1 MRKSFQRVIATL
13 NLFQGKQSLTIFLLA
28 AFFALSACDD
38 SSSASDDNNETS
50 AVESSSSVKDSDSTE
65 ESSSSID
72 KKSSGNETKDKS
84 SSSIKESEP
93 VEVSSSSAKETKNSS
108 DSKSSSSVKSDDS
121 SSSNKDKSSSSVK
134 SSSSEK
140 RSSSS
145 MSKEESSSSVIIP
158 SSSSGDFD
166 WSVPK
171 EAYLNPEIQY
181 DSIIDE
187 RDGQVYKTVKIG
199 EQVWMAQ
206 NLNYADSIA
215 TPSLLGKSRCYDNV
229 TANCEV
235 TGRFYKW
242 SAAMDSIKTGCGHG
256 AICSPTLPVQ
266 GICPSGWHLP
276 DSSEWNALFN
286 AVGGKSTA
294 GTKLKSQNGWFGAN
308 GNRSDAYG
316 FSALPAGENIYG
328 TFNKVGS
335 KTGFWSSTKW
345 NVNLVYSAM
354 LYWSDSRAYL
364 YEFEGYNGFSV
375 RCVKDSD

>member
-1 MRKSFQRVIATL
+1 MKNTFAKKFTV
-13 NLFQGKQSLTIFLLA
+13 LA
-28 AFFALSACDD
+28 LVGVLGFALTACDD
-38 SSSASDDNNETS
+38 SSSAGDDDNNVILSGDSREESSDSRSNDKDEAISSSGKVTDKVS
-50 AVESSSSVKDSDSTE
+50 EPAEGSSSSVE
-65 ESSSSID
+65 
-72 KKSSGNETKDKS
+72 
-84 SSSIKESEP
+84 
-93 VEVSSSSAKETKNSS
+93 SS
-108 DSKSSSSVKSDDS
+108 DSKSSSSVKPGDS

-286 AVGGKSTA
+286 AVGGKSAA

-328 TFNKVGS
+328 TFYKVGS
-335 KTGFWSSTKW
+335 MTGFWSSTKW

-364 YEFEGYNGFSV
+364 YEFEGYYGFSV

>member
-1 MRKSFQRVIATL
+1 MKNTFAKKFTV
-13 NLFQGKQSLTIFLLA
+13 LA
-28 AFFALSACDD
+28 LVGVLGFALTACDD
-38 SSSASDDNNETS
+38 SSSAGDDDNNVILSGDSREESSDSRSNDKDEAISSSGKVTDKVS
-50 AVESSSSVKDSDSTE
+50 EPAEGSSSSVE
-65 ESSSSID
+65 
-72 KKSSGNETKDKS
+72 
-84 SSSIKESEP
+84 
-93 VEVSSSSAKETKNSS
+93 SS
-108 DSKSSSSVKSDDS
+108 DSKSSSSVKPGDS

-276 DSSEWNALFN
+276 DTTDWKTLIETVGDWSNA
-286 AVGGKSTA
+286 GKA
-294 GTKLKSQNGWFGAN
+294 LKSVTGWLYFE
-308 GNRSDAYG
+308 SVDSYG
-316 FSALPAGENIYG
+316 FSALPGGFLYRSG
-328 TFNKVGS
+328 TFDVEGS
-335 KTGFWSSTKW
+335 T
-345 NVNLVYSAM
+345 
-354 LYWSDSRAYL
+354 AYL
-364 YEFEGYNGFSV
+364 WVATENTSKAFYAYSIVLAGDGIDSFSDGFKDNGYSI
-375 RCVKDSD
+375 RCIKD